1 MVSENLSDRFCII
14 RKMLGNRFGAA
25 IQVESFFCCHTHVFD
40 GLMYDTFI
48 LAGKGLET
56 QD

>member
-1 MVSENLSDRFCII
+1 MVSENLSDHFCII

-48 LAGKGLET
+48 LAGKGLEM